1 MVRKTREEAEQTR
14 VAVLNSALDLFYEKG
29 FARTTFDEIAKRIDL
44 TKGAV
49 YWHFRNKADLLVALI
64 KQMIYDTHSANG
76 QEFIFFDNNKSIQ
89 NIAGLKQNFI
99 DEVKLV
105 ESNSR
110 YRKFLFFIIFQME
123 WSEAMI
129 SRVRNDI
136 LCFQDFP
143 LQQIKQT
150 LTFAQKSG
158 DIAPEVDINL
168 ASTIFFCMW
177 RGTLSSYISKEK
189 EFNLLEVVSKSFDII
204 VDGFTKEKPKCK

>member
-14 VAVLNSALDLFYEKG
+14 IAVLNSALDLFYEKG
-29 FARTTFDEIAKRIDL
+29 FARTTFDEIAKRIGL

-64 KQMIYDTHSANG
+64 KQMIYDTHTVNG
-76 QEFIFFDNNKSIQ
+76 RAFIFFDEVKSLQ
-89 NIAGLKQNFI
+89 NIADLKQHFM
-99 DEVKLV
+99 DEVKLI
-105 ESNSR
+105 ESNFR

-123 WSEAMI
+123 WSETMMSKI
-129 SRVRNDI
+129 RNDI
-136 LCFQDFP
+136 VCFQDFP

-158 DIAPEVDINL
+158 DIASKVDINV

-189 EFNLLEVVSKSFDII
+189 EFNLSEVVSQSFDLII
-204 VDGFTKEKPKCK
+204 GGLK